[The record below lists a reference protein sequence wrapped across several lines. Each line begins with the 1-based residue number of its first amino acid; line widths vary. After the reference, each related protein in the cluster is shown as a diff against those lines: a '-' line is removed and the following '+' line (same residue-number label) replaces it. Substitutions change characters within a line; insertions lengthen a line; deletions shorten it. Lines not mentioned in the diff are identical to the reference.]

1 MKASRFL
8 IVLTIV
14 SLVVSFFYFDISDYL
29 QLEYLKNQRDEFSN
43 FYETNPLA
51 TVTAYMLLYILTTA
65 LSLPG
70 ATILTLAGGAIFG
83 LKIGTL
89 VVSFAS
95 TIGASLA
102 FLASR
107 FILQESIE
115 AKFGDRLK
123 TINEGLNKDGAF
135 YLFSLRLIP
144 VVPFFVINL
153 VMGLTNFDF
162 SPFFGSAN

>member
-65 LSLPG
+65 CLPG

-83 LKIGTL
+83 LKL
-89 VVSFAS
+89 VHLSYHLS
-95 TIGASLA
+95 TIGS
-102 FLASR
+102 
-107 FILQESIE
+107 
-115 AKFGDRLK
+115 
-123 TINEGLNKDGAF
+123 
-135 YLFSLRLIP
+135 
-144 VVPFFVINL
+144 
-153 VMGLTNFDF
+153 
-162 SPFFGSAN
+162 